1 MKILHT
7 SDWHLGQNFYNKSR
21 KNEHERFLQWLLE
34 QVTEHDIDAIIV
46 AGDIF
51 DTSTPP
57 SYAREM
63 YNKFVVDSNKIGCQL
78 VLLGGNHDSV
88 SVLKETQQLLK
99 YMGADVIPN
108 TRLLEQV
115 TEHDIDAIIVAGDIF
130 DTSTPPSY
138 AREMYNKFVVDSNK
152 TGCQLVLLGGNHDSV
167 SVLKETQQL
176 LKYMGADVIPN
187 TNEDH
192 ATQVV
197 ELKGKNGDVEALV
210 CAIPFIRPR
219 DVLTSQAGVTGVER
233 QKQLG
238 NAIKQH
244 YQSVYDAAVE
254 KRATFENSEHMPRL
268 LEQVTEHDIDAII
281 VAGDIFDTSTP
292 PSYAREMY
300 NKFVVDSNKI
310 GCQLVLLGGNHDS
323 VSVLKETQQL
333 LKYMGADVIPNT
345 NEDHA
350 TQVVELK
357 GKNGDVEA
365 LVCAIPFI
373 RPRDV
378 LTSQAGVTGVER
390 QKQLGDAIKQ
400 HYQSVYDAAVE
411 KRATFE
417 NSEHMPIIAT
427 GHLTAMGVQQSD

>member
-34 QVTEHDIDAIIV
+34 QVTEHDIDAVIV

-88 SVLKETQQLLK
+88 SVLKETQ
-99 YMGADVIPN
+99 P
-108 TRLLEQV
+108 
-115 TEHDIDAIIVAGDIF
+115 
-130 DTSTPPSY
+130 
-138 AREMYNKFVVDSNK
+138 
-152 TGCQLVLLGGNHDSV
+152 
-167 SVLKETQQL
+167 
-176 LKYMGADVIPN
+176 
-187 TNEDH
+187 
-192 ATQVV
+192 
-197 ELKGKNGDVEALV
+197 
-210 CAIPFIRPR
+210 
-219 DVLTSQAGVTGVER
+219 
-233 QKQLG
+233 
-238 NAIKQH
+238 
-244 YQSVYDAAVE
+244 
-254 KRATFENSEHMPRL
+254 
-268 LEQVTEHDIDAII
+268 
-281 VAGDIFDTSTP
+281 
-292 PSYAREMY
+292 
-300 NKFVVDSNKI
+300 
-310 GCQLVLLGGNHDS
+310 
-323 VSVLKETQQL
+323 L

-427 GHLTAMGVQQSD
+427 GHLTAMGVQQSDSVRDIYVGNLDGFAADGFPDADYIALGHIHRPQVVAKREYIRYCGSPIPLSFDELKSQKQVCVVEFVEGERTISQLPVPTFQPLAEIKGDLSEIESQLNQYIGLDSEQSVWLSIEVQAQDYLSDLQERMRALTEGLNVEVLQLRRARERRNQALEQESAETLSELSPMDVFTKRIALEEFETDSEKARLERMTVKFKQVMVEVSESAQAPNKVEE

>member
-21 KNEHERFLQWLLE
+21 KNEHERFLQW
-34 QVTEHDIDAIIV
+34 
-46 AGDIF
+46 
-51 DTSTPP
+51 
-57 SYAREM
+57 
-63 YNKFVVDSNKIGCQL
+63 
-78 VLLGGNHDSV
+78 
-88 SVLKETQQLLK
+88 
-99 YMGADVIPN
+99 
-108 TRLLEQV
+108 
-115 TEHDIDAIIVAGDIF
+115 
-130 DTSTPPSY
+130 
-138 AREMYNKFVVDSNK
+138 
-152 TGCQLVLLGGNHDSV
+152 
-167 SVLKETQQL
+167 
-176 LKYMGADVIPN
+176 
-187 TNEDH
+187 
-192 ATQVV
+192 
-197 ELKGKNGDVEALV
+197 
-210 CAIPFIRPR
+210 
-219 DVLTSQAGVTGVER
+219 
-233 QKQLG
+233 
-238 NAIKQH
+238 
-244 YQSVYDAAVE
+244 
-254 KRATFENSEHMPRL
+254 L

-427 GHLTAMGVQQSD
+427 GHLTAMGVQQSDSVRDIYVGNLDGFAADGFPDADYIALGHIHRPQVVAKREYIRYCGSPIPLSFDELKSQKQVCVVEFVEGERTISQLPVPTFQPLAEIKGDLSEIESQLNQYVGLDSEQSVWLSIEVQAQDYLSDLQERMRALTEGLNVEVLQLRRARERRNQALEQESAETLSELSPMDVFTKRIALEEFETDSEKARLERMTVKFKQVMVEVSDSAQAPNKVEE

>member
-21 KNEHERFLQWLLE
+21 KNEHERFLQW
-34 QVTEHDIDAIIV
+34 
-46 AGDIF
+46 
-51 DTSTPP
+51 
-57 SYAREM
+57 
-63 YNKFVVDSNKIGCQL
+63 
-78 VLLGGNHDSV
+78 
-88 SVLKETQQLLK
+88 
-99 YMGADVIPN
+99 
-108 TRLLEQV
+108 
-115 TEHDIDAIIVAGDIF
+115 
-130 DTSTPPSY
+130 
-138 AREMYNKFVVDSNK
+138 
-152 TGCQLVLLGGNHDSV
+152 
-167 SVLKETQQL
+167 
-176 LKYMGADVIPN
+176 
-187 TNEDH
+187 
-192 ATQVV
+192 
-197 ELKGKNGDVEALV
+197 
-210 CAIPFIRPR
+210 
-219 DVLTSQAGVTGVER
+219 
-233 QKQLG
+233 
-238 NAIKQH
+238 
-244 YQSVYDAAVE
+244 
-254 KRATFENSEHMPRL
+254 L

-411 KRATFE
+411 KRAMIE

-427 GHLTAMGVQQSD
+427 GHLTAMGVQQSDSVRDIYVGNLDGFAADGFPDADYIALGHIHRPQVVAKREYIRYSGSPIPLSFDELKSQKQVCVVEFVEGERSISQLPVPTFQPLAEIKGDLSEIESQLNQYIGLDGEQSVWLSIEVQAQDYLSDLQERMRALTEGLNVEVLQLRRARERRNQALEQESAETLSELSPMDVFSKRIALEEFETDSEKARLERMTVKFKQVMVEVSESAQAPNKVEE

>member
-34 QVTEHDIDAIIV
+34 QVTD
-46 AGDIF
+46 
-51 DTSTPP
+51 
-57 SYAREM
+57 
-63 YNKFVVDSNKIGCQL
+63 
-78 VLLGGNHDSV
+78 
-88 SVLKETQQLLK
+88 
-99 YMGADVIPN
+99 
-108 TRLLEQV
+108 
-115 TEHDIDAIIVAGDIF
+115 
-130 DTSTPPSY
+130 
-138 AREMYNKFVVDSNK
+138 
-152 TGCQLVLLGGNHDSV
+152 
-167 SVLKETQQL
+167 
-176 LKYMGADVIPN
+176 
-187 TNEDH
+187 
-192 ATQVV
+192 
-197 ELKGKNGDVEALV
+197 
-210 CAIPFIRPR
+210 
-219 DVLTSQAGVTGVER
+219 
-233 QKQLG
+233 
-238 NAIKQH
+238 
-244 YQSVYDAAVE
+244 
-254 KRATFENSEHMPRL
+254 
-268 LEQVTEHDIDAII
+268 HDIDAII

-357 GKNGDVEA
+357 GKGGEVEA

-378 LTSQAGVTGVER
+378 LTSQAGVSGVER

-400 HYQSVYDAAVE
+400 HYKDVYDAAVE
-411 KRATFE
+411 KRDTFA
-417 NSEHMPIIAT
+417 NRDTMPIIAT
-427 GHLTAMGVQQSD
+427 GHLTAMGVKQSDSVRDIYVGNLDGFAADGFPNADYIALGHIHRPQVVAKREHIRYCGSPIPLSFDELKSQKQVCVVEFVEGERTISQLSVPTFQPLAEIKGDLSEIESQLNQYIGLEEGQSVWLSIEVQAQDYLSDLQERMRALTEGLNVEVLQLRRARERRNQSLEQESAETLAELTPMDVFEKRIALEEFESDTEKARLERMTVKFKQVIVEVSHGTDDLNGTEE

>member
-21 KNEHERFLQWLLE
+21 KNEHERFLQW
-34 QVTEHDIDAIIV
+34 
-46 AGDIF
+46 
-51 DTSTPP
+51 
-57 SYAREM
+57 
-63 YNKFVVDSNKIGCQL
+63 
-78 VLLGGNHDSV
+78 
-88 SVLKETQQLLK
+88 
-99 YMGADVIPN
+99 
-108 TRLLEQV
+108 
-115 TEHDIDAIIVAGDIF
+115 
-130 DTSTPPSY
+130 
-138 AREMYNKFVVDSNK
+138 
-152 TGCQLVLLGGNHDSV
+152 
-167 SVLKETQQL
+167 
-176 LKYMGADVIPN
+176 
-187 TNEDH
+187 
-192 ATQVV
+192 
-197 ELKGKNGDVEALV
+197 
-210 CAIPFIRPR
+210 
-219 DVLTSQAGVTGVER
+219 
-233 QKQLG
+233 
-238 NAIKQH
+238 
-244 YQSVYDAAVE
+244 
-254 KRATFENSEHMPRL
+254 L

-390 QKQLGDAIKQ
+390 QKQLGGAIKQ

-427 GHLTAMGVQQSD
+427 GHLTAMGVQQSDSVRDIYVGNLDGFAADGFPDADYIALGHIHRPQVVAKREYIRYCGSPIPLSFDELKSQKQVCVVEFVEGVRTISQLPVPTFQPLAEIKGDLSEIESQLIQYVGLDSEQSVWLSIEVQAQDYLSDLQERMRALTEGLNVEVLQLRRARERRNQALEQESAETLSELSPMDVFSKRIALEEFETDSEKARLERMTVKFKQVMVEVSESAQTPNKVEE

>member
-34 QVTEHDIDAIIV
+34 QV
-46 AGDIF
+46 
-51 DTSTPP
+51 S
-57 SYAREM
+57 
-63 YNKFVVDSNKIGCQL
+63 
-78 VLLGGNHDSV
+78 
-88 SVLKETQQLLK
+88 
-99 YMGADVIPN
+99 
-108 TRLLEQV
+108 
-115 TEHDIDAIIVAGDIF
+115 
-130 DTSTPPSY
+130 
-138 AREMYNKFVVDSNK
+138 
-152 TGCQLVLLGGNHDSV
+152 
-167 SVLKETQQL
+167 
-176 LKYMGADVIPN
+176 
-187 TNEDH
+187 
-192 ATQVV
+192 
-197 ELKGKNGDVEALV
+197 
-210 CAIPFIRPR
+210 
-219 DVLTSQAGVTGVER
+219 
-233 QKQLG
+233 
-238 NAIKQH
+238 
-244 YQSVYDAAVE
+244 
-254 KRATFENSEHMPRL
+254 
-268 LEQVTEHDIDAII
+268 EHDIDAII

-427 GHLTAMGVQQSD
+427 GHLTAMGVQQSDSVRDIYVGNLDGFAADGFPDADYIALGHIHRPQVVAKREYIRYCGSPIPLSFDELKSQKQVCVVEFVEGVRTISQLPVPTFQPLAEIKGDLSEIESQLNQYIGLDSDQSVWLSIEVQAQDYLSDLQERMRALTEGLNVEVLQLRRARERRNQALEQESAETLSELSPMDVFTKRIALEEFETDSEKARLERMTVKFKQVMVEVSESAQAPNKVEE

>member
-21 KNEHERFLQWLLE
+21 KNEHERFLQW
-34 QVTEHDIDAIIV
+34 
-46 AGDIF
+46 
-51 DTSTPP
+51 
-57 SYAREM
+57 
-63 YNKFVVDSNKIGCQL
+63 
-78 VLLGGNHDSV
+78 
-88 SVLKETQQLLK
+88 
-99 YMGADVIPN
+99 
-108 TRLLEQV
+108 
-115 TEHDIDAIIVAGDIF
+115 
-130 DTSTPPSY
+130 
-138 AREMYNKFVVDSNK
+138 
-152 TGCQLVLLGGNHDSV
+152 
-167 SVLKETQQL
+167 
-176 LKYMGADVIPN
+176 
-187 TNEDH
+187 
-192 ATQVV
+192 
-197 ELKGKNGDVEALV
+197 
-210 CAIPFIRPR
+210 
-219 DVLTSQAGVTGVER
+219 
-233 QKQLG
+233 
-238 NAIKQH
+238 
-244 YQSVYDAAVE
+244 
-254 KRATFENSEHMPRL
+254 L

-378 LTSQAGVTGVER
+378 LTSQAGVTGVAR

-427 GHLTAMGVQQSD
+427 GHLTAMGVQQSDSVRDIYVGNLDGFAADGFPDADYIALGHIHRPQVVAKREYIRYCGSPIPLSFDELKSQKQVCVVEFVEGVRTISQLAVPTFQPLAEIKGDLSEIESQLNQYIGLDGELSVWLSIEVQAQDYLSDLQERMRTLTEGLNVEVLQLRRARERRNQALGQESAETLSELSPMDVFSKRIALEEFETDSEKARLERMTVKFKQVMVEVSESAQAPNKVEE

>member
-34 QVTEHDIDAIIV
+34 QVTEH
-46 AGDIF
+46 
-51 DTSTPP
+51 
-57 SYAREM
+57 
-63 YNKFVVDSNKIGCQL
+63 N
-78 VLLGGNHDSV
+78 
-88 SVLKETQQLLK
+88 
-99 YMGADVIPN
+99 
-108 TRLLEQV
+108 
-115 TEHDIDAIIVAGDIF
+115 
-130 DTSTPPSY
+130 
-138 AREMYNKFVVDSNK
+138 
-152 TGCQLVLLGGNHDSV
+152 
-167 SVLKETQQL
+167 
-176 LKYMGADVIPN
+176 
-187 TNEDH
+187 
-192 ATQVV
+192 
-197 ELKGKNGDVEALV
+197 
-210 CAIPFIRPR
+210 
-219 DVLTSQAGVTGVER
+219 
-233 QKQLG
+233 
-238 NAIKQH
+238 
-244 YQSVYDAAVE
+244 
-254 KRATFENSEHMPRL
+254 
-268 LEQVTEHDIDAII
+268 IDAII

-345 NEDHA
+345 NEEYA

-357 GKNGDVEA
+357 GKSGDVEA

-400 HYQSVYDAAVE
+400 HYQSVYDAAVV

-417 NSEHMPIIAT
+417 NNDNMPIIAT
-427 GHLTAMGVQQSD
+427 GHLTAMGVKQSDSVRDIYVGNLDGFAADGFPNADYIALGHIHRPQVVAKREYIRYCGSPIPLSFDELKSQKQVCVVEFVEGERTISQLAVPTFQPLAEIKGDLSEIESQLNQYIGVEEGQSVWLSIEVQAQDYLSDLQERMRALTEGLNVEVLQLRRARERRNQGLEQESAETLSELTPMDVFEKRIALEEFETDSEKARLERMTVKFKQVMEEVSYGTDNYGADSQKEIEAPKGTGE

>member
-21 KNEHERFLQWLLE
+21 KNEHERFLQW
-34 QVTEHDIDAIIV
+34 
-46 AGDIF
+46 
-51 DTSTPP
+51 
-57 SYAREM
+57 
-63 YNKFVVDSNKIGCQL
+63 
-78 VLLGGNHDSV
+78 
-88 SVLKETQQLLK
+88 
-99 YMGADVIPN
+99 
-108 TRLLEQV
+108 
-115 TEHDIDAIIVAGDIF
+115 
-130 DTSTPPSY
+130 
-138 AREMYNKFVVDSNK
+138 
-152 TGCQLVLLGGNHDSV
+152 
-167 SVLKETQQL
+167 
-176 LKYMGADVIPN
+176 
-187 TNEDH
+187 
-192 ATQVV
+192 
-197 ELKGKNGDVEALV
+197 
-210 CAIPFIRPR
+210 
-219 DVLTSQAGVTGVER
+219 
-233 QKQLG
+233 
-238 NAIKQH
+238 
-244 YQSVYDAAVE
+244 
-254 KRATFENSEHMPRL
+254 L

-378 LTSQAGVTGVER
+378 LISQAGVTGVER

-427 GHLTAMGVQQSD
+427 GHLTAMGVQQSDSVRDIYVGNLDGFAADGFPDADYIALGHIHRPQVVAKREYIRYCGSPIPLSFDELKSQKQVCVVEFVEGVRTISQLPVPTFQPLAEIKGDLSEIESQLNQYLGLDSEQSVWLSIEVQAQDYLSDLQERMRALTEGLNVEVLQLRRARERRNQALEQESAETLSELSPMDVFSKRIALEEFETDSEKARLERMTVKFKQVMVEVSESAQTPNKVEE

>member
-108 TRLLEQV
+108 T
-115 TEHDIDAIIVAGDIF
+115 
-130 DTSTPPSY
+130 
-138 AREMYNKFVVDSNK
+138 
-152 TGCQLVLLGGNHDSV
+152 
-167 SVLKETQQL
+167 
-176 LKYMGADVIPN
+176 
-187 TNEDH
+187 NEDH

-197 ELKGKNGDVEALV
+197 ELKGKNGDVEAV
-210 CAIPFIRPR
+210 
-219 DVLTSQAGVTGVER
+219 
-233 QKQLG
+233 
-238 NAIKQH
+238 
-244 YQSVYDAAVE
+244 
-254 KRATFENSEHMPRL
+254 
-268 LEQVTEHDIDAII
+268 
-281 VAGDIFDTSTP
+281 
-292 PSYAREMY
+292 
-300 NKFVVDSNKI
+300 
-310 GCQLVLLGGNHDS
+310 
-323 VSVLKETQQL
+323 
-333 LKYMGADVIPNT
+333 
-345 NEDHA
+345 
-350 TQVVELK
+350 
-357 GKNGDVEA
+357 
-365 LVCAIPFI
+365 VCAIPFI

-427 GHLTAMGVQQSD
+427 GHLTAMGVQQSDSVRDIYVGNLDGFAADGFPDADYIALGHIHRPQVVAKREYIRYCGSPIPLSFDELKSQKQVCVVEFVEGVRTISQLPVPTFQPLAEIKGDLSEIESQLNQYLGLDSEQSVWLSIEVQAQDYLSDLQERMRSLTEGLNVEVLQLRRARERRNQALEQESAETLSELSPMDVFSKRIALEEFETDSEKARLERMTVKFKQVMVEVSESAQTPNKVEE

>member
-34 QVTEHDIDAIIV
+34 QVTDHDIDAIIV

-57 SYAREM
+57 SY
-63 YNKFVVDSNKIGCQL
+63 S
-78 VLLGGNHDSV
+78 
-88 SVLKETQQLLK
+88 
-99 YMGADVIPN
+99 
-108 TRLLEQV
+108 
-115 TEHDIDAIIVAGDIF
+115 
-130 DTSTPPSY
+130 
-138 AREMYNKFVVDSNK
+138 
-152 TGCQLVLLGGNHDSV
+152 
-167 SVLKETQQL
+167 
-176 LKYMGADVIPN
+176 
-187 TNEDH
+187 
-192 ATQVV
+192 
-197 ELKGKNGDVEALV
+197 
-210 CAIPFIRPR
+210 
-219 DVLTSQAGVTGVER
+219 
-233 QKQLG
+233 
-238 NAIKQH
+238 
-244 YQSVYDAAVE
+244 
-254 KRATFENSEHMPRL
+254 
-268 LEQVTEHDIDAII
+268 
-281 VAGDIFDTSTP
+281 
-292 PSYAREMY
+292 REMY

-357 GKNGDVEA
+357 GKGGEVEA

-378 LTSQAGVTGVER
+378 LTSQAGVSGVER

-400 HYQSVYDAAVE
+400 HYKDVYDAAVE
-411 KRATFE
+411 KRDTFA
-417 NSEHMPIIAT
+417 NRDTMPIIAT
-427 GHLTAMGVQQSD
+427 GHLTAMGVKQSDSVRDIYVGNLDGFAADGFPNADYIALGHIHRPQVVAKREHIRYCGSPIPLSFDELKSQKQVCVVEFVEGERTISQLSVPTFQPLAEIKGDLTEIESQLNQYIGLEEGQSVWLSIEVQAQDYLSDLQERMRALTEGLNVEVLQLRRARERRNQSLEQESAETLAELTPMDVFEKRIALEEFESDTEKARLERMTVKFKQVIVEVSHGTDDLNGTEE

>member
-99 YMGADVIPN
+99 YMGA
-108 TRLLEQV
+108 
-115 TEHDIDAIIVAGDIF
+115 
-130 DTSTPPSY
+130 Y
-138 AREMYNKFVVDSNK
+138 
-152 TGCQLVLLGGNHDSV
+152 
-167 SVLKETQQL
+167 
-176 LKYMGADVIPN
+176 
-187 TNEDH
+187 
-192 ATQVV
+192 
-197 ELKGKNGDVEALV
+197 
-210 CAIPFIRPR
+210 
-219 DVLTSQAGVTGVER
+219 
-233 QKQLG
+233 
-238 NAIKQH
+238 
-244 YQSVYDAAVE
+244 
-254 KRATFENSEHMPRL
+254 
-268 LEQVTEHDIDAII
+268 
-281 VAGDIFDTSTP
+281 
-292 PSYAREMY
+292 
-300 NKFVVDSNKI
+300 
-310 GCQLVLLGGNHDS
+310 
-323 VSVLKETQQL
+323 
-333 LKYMGADVIPNT
+333 VIPNT

-411 KRATFE
+411 KRAEFE

-427 GHLTAMGVQQSD
+427 GHLTAMGVQQSDSVRDIYVGNLDGFAADGFPDADYIALGHIHRPQVVAKREYIRYCGSPISLSFDELKSQKQVCVVEFIEGERTISQLPVPTFQPLAEIKGDLSEIESQLNQYIGLDSDQSVWLSIEVQAQDYLSDLQERMRTLTEGLNVEVLQLRRARERRNQALEQESAETLSELSPMDVFTKRIALEEFETESEKARLERMTVKFKQVMVEVSESAQAPNKVEE

>member
-34 QVTEHDIDAIIV
+34 QVTDHDIDAIIV

-51 DTSTPP
+51 DT
-57 SYAREM
+57 R
-63 YNKFVVDSNKIGCQL
+63 
-78 VLLGGNHDSV
+78 
-88 SVLKETQQLLK
+88 
-99 YMGADVIPN
+99 
-108 TRLLEQV
+108 
-115 TEHDIDAIIVAGDIF
+115 
-130 DTSTPPSY
+130 
-138 AREMYNKFVVDSNK
+138 
-152 TGCQLVLLGGNHDSV
+152 
-167 SVLKETQQL
+167 
-176 LKYMGADVIPN
+176 
-187 TNEDH
+187 
-192 ATQVV
+192 
-197 ELKGKNGDVEALV
+197 
-210 CAIPFIRPR
+210 
-219 DVLTSQAGVTGVER
+219 
-233 QKQLG
+233 
-238 NAIKQH
+238 
-244 YQSVYDAAVE
+244 
-254 KRATFENSEHMPRL
+254 
-268 LEQVTEHDIDAII
+268 
-281 VAGDIFDTSTP
+281 TP

-357 GKNGDVEA
+357 GKGGEVEA

-378 LTSQAGVTGVER
+378 LTSQAGVSGVER

-400 HYQSVYDAAVE
+400 HYKDVYDAAVE
-411 KRATFE
+411 KRDTFA
-417 NSEHMPIIAT
+417 NRDTMPIIAT
-427 GHLTAMGVQQSD
+427 GHLTAMGVKQSDSVRDIYVGNLDGFAADGFPNADYIALGHIHRPQVVAKREHIRYCGSPIPLSFDELKSQKQVCVVEFVEGERSISQLSVPTFQLLAEIKGDLSEIESQLNQYIGLEEGQSVWLSIEVRAQDYLSDLQERMRALTEDLNVEVLQLRRARERRNQSLEQESAETLAELTPIDVFEKRIALEEFESDTEKARLERMTVKFKQVIVEVSHGTDDLNGTEE

>member
-21 KNEHERFLQWLLE
+21 KNEHERFLQW
-34 QVTEHDIDAIIV
+34 
-46 AGDIF
+46 
-51 DTSTPP
+51 
-57 SYAREM
+57 
-63 YNKFVVDSNKIGCQL
+63 
-78 VLLGGNHDSV
+78 
-88 SVLKETQQLLK
+88 
-99 YMGADVIPN
+99 
-108 TRLLEQV
+108 
-115 TEHDIDAIIVAGDIF
+115 
-130 DTSTPPSY
+130 
-138 AREMYNKFVVDSNK
+138 
-152 TGCQLVLLGGNHDSV
+152 
-167 SVLKETQQL
+167 
-176 LKYMGADVIPN
+176 
-187 TNEDH
+187 
-192 ATQVV
+192 
-197 ELKGKNGDVEALV
+197 
-210 CAIPFIRPR
+210 
-219 DVLTSQAGVTGVER
+219 
-233 QKQLG
+233 
-238 NAIKQH
+238 
-244 YQSVYDAAVE
+244 
-254 KRATFENSEHMPRL
+254 L

-378 LTSQAGVTGVER
+378 LTSQAGVTGVAR

-427 GHLTAMGVQQSD
+427 GHLTAMGVQQSDSVRDIYVGNLDGFAADGFPDADYIALGHIHRPQVVAKREYIRYCGSPIPLSFDELKSQKQVCVVEFVEGVRTISQLAVPTFQPLAEIKGDLSEIESQLNQYIGLDGELSVWLSIEVQAQDYLSDLQERMRTLIEGLNVEVLQLRRARERRNQALEQESAETLSELSPMDVFSKRIALEEFETDSEKARLERMTMKFKQVMVEVSESAQAPNKVEE

>member
-21 KNEHERFLQWLLE
+21 KNEHERFLQW
-34 QVTEHDIDAIIV
+34 
-46 AGDIF
+46 
-51 DTSTPP
+51 
-57 SYAREM
+57 
-63 YNKFVVDSNKIGCQL
+63 
-78 VLLGGNHDSV
+78 
-88 SVLKETQQLLK
+88 
-99 YMGADVIPN
+99 
-108 TRLLEQV
+108 
-115 TEHDIDAIIVAGDIF
+115 
-130 DTSTPPSY
+130 
-138 AREMYNKFVVDSNK
+138 
-152 TGCQLVLLGGNHDSV
+152 
-167 SVLKETQQL
+167 
-176 LKYMGADVIPN
+176 
-187 TNEDH
+187 
-192 ATQVV
+192 
-197 ELKGKNGDVEALV
+197 
-210 CAIPFIRPR
+210 
-219 DVLTSQAGVTGVER
+219 
-233 QKQLG
+233 
-238 NAIKQH
+238 
-244 YQSVYDAAVE
+244 
-254 KRATFENSEHMPRL
+254 L

-411 KRATFE
+411 KRAEFE

-427 GHLTAMGVQQSD
+427 GHLTAMGVQQSDSVRDIYVGNLDGFAADGFPDADYIALGHIHRPQVVAKREYIRYCGSPIPLSFDELKSQKQVCVVEFIEGERTISQLPVPTFQPLAEIKGDLSEIESQLNQHIGLDSDQSVWLSIEVQAQDYLSDLQERMRTLTEGLNVEVLQLRRARERRNQALEQESAETLSELSPMDVFTKRIALEEFETDSEKARLERMTVKFKQVMVEVSESAQAPNKVEE

>member
-21 KNEHERFLQWLLE
+21 KNEHERFLQW
-34 QVTEHDIDAIIV
+34 
-46 AGDIF
+46 
-51 DTSTPP
+51 
-57 SYAREM
+57 
-63 YNKFVVDSNKIGCQL
+63 
-78 VLLGGNHDSV
+78 
-88 SVLKETQQLLK
+88 
-99 YMGADVIPN
+99 
-108 TRLLEQV
+108 
-115 TEHDIDAIIVAGDIF
+115 
-130 DTSTPPSY
+130 
-138 AREMYNKFVVDSNK
+138 
-152 TGCQLVLLGGNHDSV
+152 
-167 SVLKETQQL
+167 
-176 LKYMGADVIPN
+176 
-187 TNEDH
+187 
-192 ATQVV
+192 
-197 ELKGKNGDVEALV
+197 
-210 CAIPFIRPR
+210 
-219 DVLTSQAGVTGVER
+219 
-233 QKQLG
+233 
-238 NAIKQH
+238 
-244 YQSVYDAAVE
+244 
-254 KRATFENSEHMPRL
+254 L

-411 KRATFE
+411 KRAAFE

-427 GHLTAMGVQQSD
+427 GHLTAMGVQQSDSVRDIYVGNLDGFAADGFPDADYIALGHIHRPQVVAKREYIRYCGSPIPLSFDELKSQKQVCVVEFVEGERTISQLPVPTFQPLAEIKGDLSEIESQLNQYIGLDSDQSVWLSIEVQAQDYLSDLQERMRTLTEGLNVEVLQLRRARERRNQALEQESAETLSELSPMDVFTKRIALEEFETDSEKARLERMTVKFKQVMVEVSESAQTPNKVEE

>member
-21 KNEHERFLQWLLE
+21 KNEHERFLQW
-34 QVTEHDIDAIIV
+34 
-46 AGDIF
+46 
-51 DTSTPP
+51 
-57 SYAREM
+57 
-63 YNKFVVDSNKIGCQL
+63 
-78 VLLGGNHDSV
+78 
-88 SVLKETQQLLK
+88 
-99 YMGADVIPN
+99 
-108 TRLLEQV
+108 
-115 TEHDIDAIIVAGDIF
+115 
-130 DTSTPPSY
+130 
-138 AREMYNKFVVDSNK
+138 
-152 TGCQLVLLGGNHDSV
+152 
-167 SVLKETQQL
+167 
-176 LKYMGADVIPN
+176 
-187 TNEDH
+187 
-192 ATQVV
+192 
-197 ELKGKNGDVEALV
+197 
-210 CAIPFIRPR
+210 
-219 DVLTSQAGVTGVER
+219 
-233 QKQLG
+233 
-238 NAIKQH
+238 
-244 YQSVYDAAVE
+244 
-254 KRATFENSEHMPRL
+254 L

-378 LTSQAGVTGVER
+378 LTSQAGVTGVAR

-417 NSEHMPIIAT
+417 NCEHMPIIAT
-427 GHLTAMGVQQSD
+427 GHLTAMGVQQSDSVRDIYVGNLDGFAADGFPDADYIALGHIHRPQVVAKREYIRYCGSPIPLSFDELKSQKQVCVVEFVEGVRTISQLAVPTFQPLAEIKGDLSEIESQLNQYIGLDGELSVWLSIEVQAQDYLSDLQERMRTLTEGLNVEVLQLRRARERRNQALEQESAETLSELSPMDVFSKRIALEEFETDSEKARLERMTMKFKQVMVEVSESAQAPNKVEE

>member
-34 QVTEHDIDAIIV
+34 QV
-46 AGDIF
+46 
-51 DTSTPP
+51 S
-57 SYAREM
+57 
-63 YNKFVVDSNKIGCQL
+63 
-78 VLLGGNHDSV
+78 
-88 SVLKETQQLLK
+88 
-99 YMGADVIPN
+99 
-108 TRLLEQV
+108 
-115 TEHDIDAIIVAGDIF
+115 
-130 DTSTPPSY
+130 
-138 AREMYNKFVVDSNK
+138 
-152 TGCQLVLLGGNHDSV
+152 
-167 SVLKETQQL
+167 
-176 LKYMGADVIPN
+176 
-187 TNEDH
+187 
-192 ATQVV
+192 
-197 ELKGKNGDVEALV
+197 
-210 CAIPFIRPR
+210 
-219 DVLTSQAGVTGVER
+219 
-233 QKQLG
+233 
-238 NAIKQH
+238 
-244 YQSVYDAAVE
+244 
-254 KRATFENSEHMPRL
+254 
-268 LEQVTEHDIDAII
+268 EHDIDAII

-378 LTSQAGVTGVER
+378 LISQAGVTGVER

-411 KRATFE
+411 KRAEFE

-427 GHLTAMGVQQSD
+427 GHLTAMGVQQSDSVRDIYVGNLDGFAADGFPDADYIALGHIHRPQVVAKREYIRYCGSPIPLSFDELKSQKQVCVVEFIEGERTISQLPVPTFQPLAEIKGDLSEIESQLNQYIGLDSDQSVWLSIEVQAQDYLSDLQERMRALTEGLNVEVLQLRRARERRNQALEQESAETLSELSPMDVFTKRIALEEFETDSEKARLERMTVKFKQVMVEVSESAQTPNKVEE

>member
-34 QVTEHDIDAIIV
+34 QVTEH
-46 AGDIF
+46 
-51 DTSTPP
+51 
-57 SYAREM
+57 
-63 YNKFVVDSNKIGCQL
+63 N
-78 VLLGGNHDSV
+78 
-88 SVLKETQQLLK
+88 
-99 YMGADVIPN
+99 
-108 TRLLEQV
+108 
-115 TEHDIDAIIVAGDIF
+115 
-130 DTSTPPSY
+130 
-138 AREMYNKFVVDSNK
+138 
-152 TGCQLVLLGGNHDSV
+152 
-167 SVLKETQQL
+167 
-176 LKYMGADVIPN
+176 
-187 TNEDH
+187 
-192 ATQVV
+192 
-197 ELKGKNGDVEALV
+197 
-210 CAIPFIRPR
+210 
-219 DVLTSQAGVTGVER
+219 
-233 QKQLG
+233 
-238 NAIKQH
+238 
-244 YQSVYDAAVE
+244 
-254 KRATFENSEHMPRL
+254 
-268 LEQVTEHDIDAII
+268 IDAII

-357 GKNGDVEA
+357 GKTGDVEA

-378 LTSQAGVTGVER
+378 LTSQAGVSGVER

-400 HYQSVYDAAVE
+400 HYQSVYDAAVA
-411 KRATFE
+411 KRDMFE
-417 NSEHMPIIAT
+417 NSDTMPIIAT
-427 GHLTAMGVQQSD
+427 GHLTAMGVQQSDSVRDIYVGNLDGFAADGFPDADYIALGHIHRPQVVAKREYIRYSGSPIPLSFDELKSQKQVCVVEFVEGERTISQLAVPTFQPLAEIKGDLSEIESQLNQYIGLDSELSVWLSIEVQAQDYLSDLQERMRTLTEGLNVEVLQLRRARERRNQALDQESAETLSELSPMDVFTKRLALEEFETDSEKARLERMTVKFKQVMVEVSESAQAPNKVEE

>member
-1 MKILHT
+1 MKIFHT

-21 KNEHERFLQWLLE
+21 KNEHERFLQW
-34 QVTEHDIDAIIV
+34 
-46 AGDIF
+46 
-51 DTSTPP
+51 
-57 SYAREM
+57 
-63 YNKFVVDSNKIGCQL
+63 
-78 VLLGGNHDSV
+78 
-88 SVLKETQQLLK
+88 
-99 YMGADVIPN
+99 
-108 TRLLEQV
+108 
-115 TEHDIDAIIVAGDIF
+115 
-130 DTSTPPSY
+130 
-138 AREMYNKFVVDSNK
+138 
-152 TGCQLVLLGGNHDSV
+152 
-167 SVLKETQQL
+167 
-176 LKYMGADVIPN
+176 
-187 TNEDH
+187 
-192 ATQVV
+192 
-197 ELKGKNGDVEALV
+197 
-210 CAIPFIRPR
+210 
-219 DVLTSQAGVTGVER
+219 
-233 QKQLG
+233 
-238 NAIKQH
+238 
-244 YQSVYDAAVE
+244 
-254 KRATFENSEHMPRL
+254 L

-411 KRATFE
+411 KRAEFE

-427 GHLTAMGVQQSD
+427 GHLTAMGVQQSDSVRDIYVGNLDGFAADGFPDADYIALGHIHRPQVVAKREYIRYCGSPIPLSFDELKSQKQVCVVEFVEGERTISQLPVPTFQPLAEIKGDLSEIESQLNQYIGLDSDQSVWLSIEVQAQDYLSDLQERMRALTEGLNVEVLQLRRARERRNQALEQESAETLSELSPMDVFTKRIALEEFETDSEKARLERMTVKFKQVMVEVSESAQAPNKVEE

>member
-63 YNKFVVDSNKIGCQL
+63 YNKFVVDSNKI
-78 VLLGGNHDSV
+78 D
-88 SVLKETQQLLK
+88 
-99 YMGADVIPN
+99 
-108 TRLLEQV
+108 
-115 TEHDIDAIIVAGDIF
+115 
-130 DTSTPPSY
+130 
-138 AREMYNKFVVDSNK
+138 
-152 TGCQLVLLGGNHDSV
+152 
-167 SVLKETQQL
+167 
-176 LKYMGADVIPN
+176 
-187 TNEDH
+187 
-192 ATQVV
+192 
-197 ELKGKNGDVEALV
+197 
-210 CAIPFIRPR
+210 
-219 DVLTSQAGVTGVER
+219 
-233 QKQLG
+233 
-238 NAIKQH
+238 
-244 YQSVYDAAVE
+244 
-254 KRATFENSEHMPRL
+254 
-268 LEQVTEHDIDAII
+268 
-281 VAGDIFDTSTP
+281 
-292 PSYAREMY
+292 
-300 NKFVVDSNKI
+300 
-310 GCQLVLLGGNHDS
+310 CQLVLLGGNHDS

-427 GHLTAMGVQQSD
+427 GHLTAMGVQQSDSVRDIYVGNLDGFAADGFPDADYIALGHIHRPQVVAKREYIRYCGSPIPLSFDELKSQKQVCVVEFVEGERTISQLPVPTFQPLAEIKGDLSEIESQLNQYIGLDSDQSVWLSIEVQAQDYLSDLQERMRALTEGLNVEVLQLRRARERRNQALEQESAETLSELSPMDVFTKRIALEEFETDSEKARLERMTVKFKQVMVEVSESAQTPNKVEE

>member
-21 KNEHERFLQWLLE
+21 KNEHERFLQW
-34 QVTEHDIDAIIV
+34 
-46 AGDIF
+46 
-51 DTSTPP
+51 
-57 SYAREM
+57 
-63 YNKFVVDSNKIGCQL
+63 
-78 VLLGGNHDSV
+78 
-88 SVLKETQQLLK
+88 
-99 YMGADVIPN
+99 
-108 TRLLEQV
+108 
-115 TEHDIDAIIVAGDIF
+115 
-130 DTSTPPSY
+130 
-138 AREMYNKFVVDSNK
+138 
-152 TGCQLVLLGGNHDSV
+152 
-167 SVLKETQQL
+167 
-176 LKYMGADVIPN
+176 
-187 TNEDH
+187 
-192 ATQVV
+192 
-197 ELKGKNGDVEALV
+197 
-210 CAIPFIRPR
+210 
-219 DVLTSQAGVTGVER
+219 
-233 QKQLG
+233 
-238 NAIKQH
+238 
-244 YQSVYDAAVE
+244 
-254 KRATFENSEHMPRL
+254 L

-411 KRATFE
+411 KRAEFE

-427 GHLTAMGVQQSD
+427 GHLTAMGVQQSDSVRDIYVGNLDGFAADGFPDADYIALGHIHRPQVVAKREYIRYCGSPIPLSFDELKSQKQVCVVEFVEGVRTISQLPVPTFQPLAEIKGDLSEIESQLNQYIGLDSDQSVWLSIEVQAQDYLSDLQERMRTLTEGLNVEVLQLRRARERRNQALEQESAETLSELSPMDVFTKRIALEEFETDSEKARLERMTVKFKQVMVEVSESAQTPNKVEE

>member
-21 KNEHERFLQWLLE
+21 KNEHERFLQW
-34 QVTEHDIDAIIV
+34 
-46 AGDIF
+46 
-51 DTSTPP
+51 
-57 SYAREM
+57 
-63 YNKFVVDSNKIGCQL
+63 
-78 VLLGGNHDSV
+78 
-88 SVLKETQQLLK
+88 
-99 YMGADVIPN
+99 
-108 TRLLEQV
+108 
-115 TEHDIDAIIVAGDIF
+115 
-130 DTSTPPSY
+130 
-138 AREMYNKFVVDSNK
+138 
-152 TGCQLVLLGGNHDSV
+152 
-167 SVLKETQQL
+167 
-176 LKYMGADVIPN
+176 
-187 TNEDH
+187 
-192 ATQVV
+192 
-197 ELKGKNGDVEALV
+197 
-210 CAIPFIRPR
+210 
-219 DVLTSQAGVTGVER
+219 
-233 QKQLG
+233 
-238 NAIKQH
+238 
-244 YQSVYDAAVE
+244 
-254 KRATFENSEHMPRL
+254 L

-378 LTSQAGVTGVER
+378 LMSQAGVTGVER

-400 HYQSVYDAAVE
+400 HYQSVYDAAVV
-411 KRATFE
+411 KRATFV

-427 GHLTAMGVQQSD
+427 GHLTAMGVQQSDSVRDIYVGNLDGFAADGFPDADYIALGHIHRPQVVAKREYIRYSGSPIPLSFDELKSQKQVCVVEFVEGERTISQLPVPTFQPLAEIKGDLSEIESQLNQYIGLDSDQSVWLSIEVQAQDYLSDLQERMRALTEGLNVEVLQLRRARERRNQALEQESAETLSELSPMDVFTKRIALEEFETDSEKARLERMTVKFKQVMVEVSESAQTPNKVEE

>member
-34 QVTEHDIDAIIV
+34 QVTD
-46 AGDIF
+46 
-51 DTSTPP
+51 
-57 SYAREM
+57 
-63 YNKFVVDSNKIGCQL
+63 
-78 VLLGGNHDSV
+78 
-88 SVLKETQQLLK
+88 
-99 YMGADVIPN
+99 
-108 TRLLEQV
+108 
-115 TEHDIDAIIVAGDIF
+115 
-130 DTSTPPSY
+130 
-138 AREMYNKFVVDSNK
+138 
-152 TGCQLVLLGGNHDSV
+152 
-167 SVLKETQQL
+167 
-176 LKYMGADVIPN
+176 
-187 TNEDH
+187 
-192 ATQVV
+192 
-197 ELKGKNGDVEALV
+197 
-210 CAIPFIRPR
+210 
-219 DVLTSQAGVTGVER
+219 
-233 QKQLG
+233 
-238 NAIKQH
+238 
-244 YQSVYDAAVE
+244 
-254 KRATFENSEHMPRL
+254 
-268 LEQVTEHDIDAII
+268 HDIDAII

-357 GKNGDVEA
+357 GKSGEVEA

-378 LTSQAGVTGVER
+378 LTSQAGVSGVER

-400 HYQSVYDAAVE
+400 HYKDVYDAAVE
-411 KRATFE
+411 KRDTFA
-417 NSEHMPIIAT
+417 NRDTMPIIAT
-427 GHLTAMGVQQSD
+427 GHLTAMGVKQSDSVRDIYVGNLDGFAADGFPNADYIALGHIHRPQVVAKREHIRYCGSPIPLSFDELKSQKQVCVVEFVEGERTISQLSVPTFQLLAEIKGDLSEIESQLNQYIGLEEGQSVWLSIEVRAQDYLSDLQERMRALTEDLNVEVLQLRRARERRNQSLEQESAETLAELTPIDVFEKRIALEEFESDTEKARLERMTVKFKQVIVEVSHGTDDLNGTEE

>member
-21 KNEHERFLQWLLE
+21 KNEHERFLQW
-34 QVTEHDIDAIIV
+34 
-46 AGDIF
+46 
-51 DTSTPP
+51 
-57 SYAREM
+57 
-63 YNKFVVDSNKIGCQL
+63 
-78 VLLGGNHDSV
+78 
-88 SVLKETQQLLK
+88 
-99 YMGADVIPN
+99 
-108 TRLLEQV
+108 
-115 TEHDIDAIIVAGDIF
+115 
-130 DTSTPPSY
+130 
-138 AREMYNKFVVDSNK
+138 
-152 TGCQLVLLGGNHDSV
+152 
-167 SVLKETQQL
+167 
-176 LKYMGADVIPN
+176 
-187 TNEDH
+187 
-192 ATQVV
+192 
-197 ELKGKNGDVEALV
+197 
-210 CAIPFIRPR
+210 
-219 DVLTSQAGVTGVER
+219 
-233 QKQLG
+233 
-238 NAIKQH
+238 
-244 YQSVYDAAVE
+244 
-254 KRATFENSEHMPRL
+254 L

-427 GHLTAMGVQQSD
+427 GHLTAMGVQQSDSVRDIYVGNLDGFAADGFPDADYIALGHIHRPQVVAKREYIRYCGSPIPLSFDELKSQKQVCVVEFVEGERTISQLPVPTFQPLAEIKGDLSEIESQLNQYIGLDSEQSVWLSIEVQAQDYLSDLQERMRALTEGLNVEVLQLRRARERRNQALEQESAETLSELSPMDVFTKRIALEEFETDSEKARLERMTVKFKQVMVEVSERAQTPNKVEE

>member
-34 QVTEHDIDAIIV
+34 QVTD
-46 AGDIF
+46 
-51 DTSTPP
+51 
-57 SYAREM
+57 
-63 YNKFVVDSNKIGCQL
+63 
-78 VLLGGNHDSV
+78 
-88 SVLKETQQLLK
+88 
-99 YMGADVIPN
+99 
-108 TRLLEQV
+108 
-115 TEHDIDAIIVAGDIF
+115 
-130 DTSTPPSY
+130 
-138 AREMYNKFVVDSNK
+138 
-152 TGCQLVLLGGNHDSV
+152 
-167 SVLKETQQL
+167 
-176 LKYMGADVIPN
+176 
-187 TNEDH
+187 
-192 ATQVV
+192 
-197 ELKGKNGDVEALV
+197 
-210 CAIPFIRPR
+210 
-219 DVLTSQAGVTGVER
+219 
-233 QKQLG
+233 
-238 NAIKQH
+238 
-244 YQSVYDAAVE
+244 
-254 KRATFENSEHMPRL
+254 
-268 LEQVTEHDIDAII
+268 HDIDAII

-357 GKNGDVEA
+357 GKGGEVEA

-378 LTSQAGVTGVER
+378 LTSQAGVSGVER

-400 HYQSVYDAAVE
+400 HYKDVYDAAVE
-411 KRATFE
+411 KRDTFA
-417 NSEHMPIIAT
+417 NRDTMPIIAT
-427 GHLTAMGVQQSD
+427 GHLTAMGVKQSDSVRDIYVGNLDGFAADGFPNADYIALGHIHRPQVVAKREHIRYCGSPIPLSFDELKSQKQVCVVEFVEGERTISQLSVPTFQLLAEIKGDLSEIESQLNQYIDMEEEQSVWLSIEVQAQDYLSDLQDRMRALTEGLNVEVLQLRRARERRNQALEHESAETLAELTPMDVFEKRIALEEFESDTEKERLERMTVKFKQVIAEVSHGTDGLNGSEE

>member
-34 QVTEHDIDAIIV
+34 QVTEH
-46 AGDIF
+46 
-51 DTSTPP
+51 
-57 SYAREM
+57 
-63 YNKFVVDSNKIGCQL
+63 N
-78 VLLGGNHDSV
+78 
-88 SVLKETQQLLK
+88 
-99 YMGADVIPN
+99 
-108 TRLLEQV
+108 
-115 TEHDIDAIIVAGDIF
+115 
-130 DTSTPPSY
+130 
-138 AREMYNKFVVDSNK
+138 
-152 TGCQLVLLGGNHDSV
+152 
-167 SVLKETQQL
+167 
-176 LKYMGADVIPN
+176 
-187 TNEDH
+187 
-192 ATQVV
+192 
-197 ELKGKNGDVEALV
+197 
-210 CAIPFIRPR
+210 
-219 DVLTSQAGVTGVER
+219 
-233 QKQLG
+233 
-238 NAIKQH
+238 
-244 YQSVYDAAVE
+244 
-254 KRATFENSEHMPRL
+254 
-268 LEQVTEHDIDAII
+268 IDAII

-345 NEDHA
+345 NEEYA

-357 GKNGDVEA
+357 GKTGDVEA

-400 HYQSVYDAAVE
+400 HYQSVYDAAVT

-417 NSEHMPIIAT
+417 NSDNMPIIAT
-427 GHLTAMGVQQSD
+427 GHLTAMGVKQSDSVRDIYVGNLDGFAADGFPNADYIALGHIHRPQVVAKREYIRYCGSPIPLSFDELKSQKQVCVVEFVEGERTISQLAVPTFQPLAEIKGDLNEIESQLNQYIGVEEGQSVWLSIEVQAQDYLSDLQERMRALTEGLNVEVLQLRRARERRNQGLEQESAETLSELTPMDVFEKRIALEEFETDSEKARLERMTIKFKQVMEEVSYGADSQEEIEAPKGTGE

>member
-34 QVTEHDIDAIIV
+34 QV
-46 AGDIF
+46 
-51 DTSTPP
+51 S
-57 SYAREM
+57 
-63 YNKFVVDSNKIGCQL
+63 
-78 VLLGGNHDSV
+78 
-88 SVLKETQQLLK
+88 
-99 YMGADVIPN
+99 
-108 TRLLEQV
+108 
-115 TEHDIDAIIVAGDIF
+115 
-130 DTSTPPSY
+130 
-138 AREMYNKFVVDSNK
+138 
-152 TGCQLVLLGGNHDSV
+152 
-167 SVLKETQQL
+167 
-176 LKYMGADVIPN
+176 
-187 TNEDH
+187 
-192 ATQVV
+192 
-197 ELKGKNGDVEALV
+197 
-210 CAIPFIRPR
+210 
-219 DVLTSQAGVTGVER
+219 
-233 QKQLG
+233 
-238 NAIKQH
+238 
-244 YQSVYDAAVE
+244 
-254 KRATFENSEHMPRL
+254 
-268 LEQVTEHDIDAII
+268 EHDIDAII

-411 KRATFE
+411 KRAEFE

-427 GHLTAMGVQQSD
+427 GHLTAMGVQQSDSVRDIYVGNLDGFAADGFPDADYIALGHIHRPQVVAKREYIRYCGSPIPLSFDELKSQKQVCVVEFIEGERTISQLPVPTFQPLAEIKGDLSEIESQLNQYIGLDSDQSVWLSIEVQAQDYLSDLQERMRALTEGLNVEVLQLRRARERRNQALEQESAETLSELSPMDVFTKRIALEEFETDSEKARLERMTVKFKQVMVEVSESAQTPNKVEE

>member
-63 YNKFVVDSNKIGCQL
+63 YNKFVVDSNKIG
-78 VLLGGNHDSV
+78 S
-88 SVLKETQQLLK
+88 
-99 YMGADVIPN
+99 
-108 TRLLEQV
+108 
-115 TEHDIDAIIVAGDIF
+115 
-130 DTSTPPSY
+130 
-138 AREMYNKFVVDSNK
+138 
-152 TGCQLVLLGGNHDSV
+152 
-167 SVLKETQQL
+167 
-176 LKYMGADVIPN
+176 
-187 TNEDH
+187 
-192 ATQVV
+192 
-197 ELKGKNGDVEALV
+197 
-210 CAIPFIRPR
+210 
-219 DVLTSQAGVTGVER
+219 
-233 QKQLG
+233 
-238 NAIKQH
+238 
-244 YQSVYDAAVE
+244 
-254 KRATFENSEHMPRL
+254 
-268 LEQVTEHDIDAII
+268 
-281 VAGDIFDTSTP
+281 
-292 PSYAREMY
+292 
-300 NKFVVDSNKI
+300 
-310 GCQLVLLGGNHDS
+310 QLVLLGGNHDS

-411 KRATFE
+411 KRAEFE

-427 GHLTAMGVQQSD
+427 GHLTAMGVQQSDSVRDIYVGNLDGFAADGFPDADYIALGHIHRPQVVAKREYIRYCGSPIPLSFDELKSQKQVCVVEFVEGERTISQLPVPTFQPLAEIKGDLSEIESQLNQYIGLDSDQSVWLSIEVQAQDYLSDLQERMRTLTEGLNVEVLQLRRARERRNQALEQESAETLSELSPMDVFTKRIALEEFETDSEKARLERMTVKFKQVMVEVSEIAQTPNKVEE

>member
-34 QVTEHDIDAIIV
+34 QVTEH
-46 AGDIF
+46 
-51 DTSTPP
+51 
-57 SYAREM
+57 
-63 YNKFVVDSNKIGCQL
+63 N
-78 VLLGGNHDSV
+78 
-88 SVLKETQQLLK
+88 
-99 YMGADVIPN
+99 
-108 TRLLEQV
+108 
-115 TEHDIDAIIVAGDIF
+115 
-130 DTSTPPSY
+130 
-138 AREMYNKFVVDSNK
+138 
-152 TGCQLVLLGGNHDSV
+152 
-167 SVLKETQQL
+167 
-176 LKYMGADVIPN
+176 
-187 TNEDH
+187 
-192 ATQVV
+192 
-197 ELKGKNGDVEALV
+197 
-210 CAIPFIRPR
+210 
-219 DVLTSQAGVTGVER
+219 
-233 QKQLG
+233 
-238 NAIKQH
+238 
-244 YQSVYDAAVE
+244 
-254 KRATFENSEHMPRL
+254 
-268 LEQVTEHDIDAII
+268 IDAII

-345 NEDHA
+345 NEEYA

-357 GKNGDVEA
+357 GKTGDVEA

-400 HYQSVYDAAVE
+400 HYQSVYDAAVA

-417 NSEHMPIIAT
+417 NSDNMPIIAT
-427 GHLTAMGVQQSD
+427 GHLTAMGVKQSDSVRDIYVGNLDGFAADGFPNADYIALGHIHRPQVVAKREYIRYCGSPIPLSFDELKSQKQVCVVEFVEGERTISQLSVPTFQPLAEIKGDLNEIESQLNQYIGVEEGQSVWLSIEVQAQDYLSDLQERMRALTEGLNVEVLQLRRARERRNQGLEQESAETLSELTPMDVFEKRIALEEFETDSEKARLERMTIKFKQVIEEVSYGADSQEEIEAPKGTGE